1 MTKADISHILSRLQ
15 APYLSIKIYN
25 MKTIV
30 AATDYS
36 ATASN
41 AVQFAANLA
50 RVFKANLVLFNVYHL
65 SVHVSNSLVTPAEID
80 HLFGNNEI
88 RLMALAKETA
98 RQYEINVSGV
108 SKSGD
113 TVGALMDYATTHQPD
128 LIVVGMDSNLAEYKL
143 FGNTT
148 TTAIRHL
155 ETPVLVIPNDVPF
168 KGIGKIL
175 YACEYS
181 CLSEDNHL
189 DLLKEI
195 TRKFEAALQIF
206 HVETKKQIPV
216 AVDDQISA
224 IDSIMEDVDH
234 TYNFVENASIIDG
247 ITHEAEA
254 WQADLLVMVPH
265 KAGFWE
271 LLSKGSA
278 TRKMTLIT
286 RIPLLLLPNMN

>member
-1 MTKADISHILSRLQ
+1 
-15 APYLSIKIYN
+15 

-36 ATASN
+36 ATATN
-41 AVQFAANLA
+41 AVQYAANLA
-50 RVFKANLVLFNVYHL
+50 RVFKASLTLFNVYHL
-65 SVHVSNSLVTPAEID
+65 SVHVSNSLATPDEID
-80 HLFGNNEI
+80 HLFRNNEV

-98 RQYEINVSGV
+98 QQYGINVSCL
-108 SKSGD
+108 SKKGD
-113 TVGALMDYATTHQPD
+113 TVEALENYATTHQPD
-128 LIVVGMDSNLAEYKL
+128 LIVVGMDSNLVEYKL

-155 ETPVLVIPNDVPF
+155 KTPVLVIPNDVPF
-168 KGIGKIL
+168 KGIGRIL
-175 YACEYS
+175 YACEYT

-189 DLLKEI
+189 NLLKEI
-195 TRKFEAALQIF
+195 TRKFAAALQVF
-206 HVETKKQIPV
+206 HVQTRIEKQIPT

-224 IDSIMEDVDH
+224 IDTIMEDVDH

-247 ITHEAEA
+247 ITQQAEV

-271 LLSKGSA
+271 LLLKGSA
-278 TRKMTLIT
+278 TRKMALIT
-286 RIPLLLLPNMN
+286 RIPLLLLPNIH